1 MASRLPASGRSRIAQ
16 FSSFLFGVIAVGL
29 AVILVLMLWEQADA
43 PVSHPLLLV
52 SLLVTTS
59 NALIMLVLY
68 VFSAYLGRMYLELKG
83 RPTYIVM
90 EPMRGSTPEGSSP

>member
-1 MASRLPASGRSRIAQ
+1 MTS
-16 FSSFLFGVIAVGL
+16 
-29 AVILVLMLWEQADA
+29 
-43 PVSHPLLLV
+43 
-52 SLLVTTS
+52 S

-90 EPMRGSTPEGSSP
+90 ERIEGSTPEGSSP